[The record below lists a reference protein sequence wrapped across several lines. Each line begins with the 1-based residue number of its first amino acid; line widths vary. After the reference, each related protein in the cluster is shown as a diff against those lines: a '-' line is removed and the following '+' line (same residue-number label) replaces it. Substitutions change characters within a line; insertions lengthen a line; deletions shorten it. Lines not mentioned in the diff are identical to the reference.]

1 MRERVEIEE
10 CRVKIM
16 EQIHFIILLAAA
28 SCIRNTETVDSPYL
42 HSSLF
47 TLHSSLSNLTEK
59 QQFSVFYFRKNPIY
73 SSKRL
78 NSISPEQTGRT
89 ASVFPMGVWVYR
101 SAARVSTRAGITS

>member
-1 MRERVEIEE
+1 MQERVEIEE

-47 TLHSSLSNLTEK
+47 TFQSS
-59 QQFSVFYFRKNPIY
+59 
-73 SSKRL
+73 
-78 NSISPEQTGRT
+78 
-89 ASVFPMGVWVYR
+89 
-101 SAARVSTRAGITS
+101 

>member
-16 EQIHFIILLAAA
+16 EEIHFIILLAAA

-42 HSSLF
+42 HSSL
-47 TLHSSLSNLTEK
+47 SNLTEK
-59 QQFSVFYFRKNPIY
+59 QQIPVVYFCKNPIY

>member
-28 SCIRNTETVDSPYL
+28 SCIRNTETVDSLY
-42 HSSLF
+42 
-47 TLHSSLSNLTEK
+47 LHSSLSNLTEK
-59 QQFSVFYFRKNPIY
+59 QQFPVFYFRKNPIY
-73 SSKRL
+73 SSNRL

-89 ASVFPMGVWVYR
+89 ASVLPMGVWVYR